1 MQKKVSIIFLKTH
14 QQNRAFYLYY
24 RGVFFYGEIKCN
36 QGVKNF
42 NEMPVMLSVNQ
53 AAEVLGISN
62 VSLYKLIE
70 KDKSFPVVQLGRRKS
85 IPKEQLKEW
94 IDEKSKR

>member
-1 MQKKVSIIFLKTH
+1 MKFRLFWVGFGAKFKPSILK
-14 QQNRAFYLYY
+14 QDN
-24 RGVFFYGEIKCN
+24 GVWFS
-36 QGVKNF
+36 NF
-42 NEMPVMLSVNQ
+42 EMPVMLSVNQ
-53 AAEVLGISN
+53 AAEGLGISN

-94 IDEKSKR
+94 IDENLKDNYLAIEKGLW

>member
-1 MQKKVSIIFLKTH
+1 MTSSLKNRVTVGLKLKTSYRRFV
-14 QQNRAFYLYY
+14 RACEQRNGGDKVY
-24 RGVFFYGEIKCN
+24 
-36 QGVKNF
+36 KNF
-42 NEMPVMLSVNQ
+42 DEMPVMLSVNQ

>member
-1 MQKKVSIIFLKTH
+1 M
-14 QQNRAFYLYY
+14 Y
-24 RGVFFYGEIKCN
+24 
-36 QGVKNF
+36 KNSD
-42 NEMPVMLSVNQ
+42 EMPVMLSVNQ

-85 IPKEQLKEW
+85 IPKEQLRNGLMKNLKDNYLA
-94 IDEKSKR
+94 IEKGLW

>member
-1 MQKKVSIIFLKTH
+1 M
-14 QQNRAFYLYY
+14 Y
-24 RGVFFYGEIKCN
+24 
-36 QGVKNF
+36 KNF
-42 NEMPVMLSVNQ
+42 DEMPIMLSVNQ

-85 IPKEQLKEW
+85 IPKEQLKEHFAK
-94 IDEKSKR
+94 EKTEDGKVGLTSEKMKTARQNEKVLPQKPNPNVKKN

>member
-1 MQKKVSIIFLKTH
+1 MTSLLKNRVTRRTKTKNDLQAICASLWAKNGGDKV
-14 QQNRAFYLYY
+14 Y
-24 RGVFFYGEIKCN
+24 
-36 QGVKNF
+36 KNF
-42 NEMPVMLSVNQ
+42 DEMPVMLSVNQ

-70 KDKSFPVVQLGRRKS
+70 KDKSLPVVQLGRRKS
-85 IPKEQLKEW
+85 IPKEQLKKW

>member
-1 MQKKVSIIFLKTH
+1 MRACEKRNGGDKV
-14 QQNRAFYLYY
+14 Y
-24 RGVFFYGEIKCN
+24 
-36 QGVKNF
+36 KNF
-42 NEMPVMLSVNQ
+42 DEMPVMLSVNQ
-53 AAEVLGISN
+53 TADVLGISN

>member
-1 MQKKVSIIFLKTH
+1 M
-14 QQNRAFYLYY
+14 Y
-24 RGVFFYGEIKCN
+24 
-36 QGVKNF
+36 KNF
-42 NEMPVMLSVNQ
+42 DEMPIMLSVNQ

-85 IPKEQLKEW
+85 INLLIKTNNMNNTSNNYCV
-94 IDEKSKR
+94 I

>member
-1 MQKKVSIIFLKTH
+1 MRACEQKNGGDKV
-14 QQNRAFYLYY
+14 Y
-24 RGVFFYGEIKCN
+24 
-36 QGVKNF
+36 KNF
-42 NEMPVMLSVNQ
+42 GEMPVMLSVNQ

-94 IDEKSKR
+94 LMKNLKDNYLAIEKKLVVMF

>member
-1 MQKKVSIIFLKTH
+1 MQKVSIIFLKTH
-14 QQNRAFYLYY
+14 QQNRAFSPYY

-42 NEMPVMLSVNQ
+42 DEMPVMLSVNQ

-62 VSLYKLIE
+62 VSFYKLIE
-70 KDKSFPVVQLGRRKS
+70 KDKSFPVVQLGRRKY

>member
-1 MQKKVSIIFLKTH
+1 
-14 QQNRAFYLYY
+14 
-24 RGVFFYGEIKCN
+24 
-36 QGVKNF
+36 
-42 NEMPVMLSVNQ
+42 MPVMLSVNQ

-62 VSLYKLIE
+62 VSFYKLIE
-70 KDKSFPVVQLGRRKS
+70 KDKSFPVVQLGRRKY

>member
-1 MQKKVSIIFLKTH
+1 M
-14 QQNRAFYLYY
+14 Y
-24 RGVFFYGEIKCN
+24 
-36 QGVKNF
+36 KNF
-42 NEMPVMLSVNQ
+42 DEMPVMLSVNQ

-85 IPKEQLKEW
+85 IPKEQLRNGLMKNLKDNYLA
-94 IDEKSKR
+94 IEKSLW

>member
-1 MQKKVSIIFLKTH
+1 MKFRLFWVVFGAKFKPSILK
-14 QQNRAFYLYY
+14 QDN
-24 RGVFFYGEIKCN
+24 GVWFS
-36 QGVKNF
+36 NF
-42 NEMPVMLSVNQ
+42 EMPVMLLVNQ

-94 IDEKSKR
+94 IDENLKDNYLAIEKGLW

>member
-1 MQKKVSIIFLKTH
+1 MKACEQRKEGDKVYKDFD
-14 QQNRAFYLYY
+14 A
-24 RGVFFYGEIKCN
+24 
-36 QGVKNF
+36 
-42 NEMPVMLSVNQ
+42 MPVMLSVNQ

-85 IPKEQLKEW
+85 ISKEQLKEW

>member
-1 MQKKVSIIFLKTH
+1 VRTCEQRNGGDKV
-14 QQNRAFYLYY
+14 Y
-24 RGVFFYGEIKCN
+24 
-36 QGVKNF
+36 KNF
-42 NEMPVMLSVNQ
+42 DEMPVMLSVNQ
-53 AAEVLGISN
+53 AAEVFGISN

-94 IDEKSKR
+94 IDEKSKSRDKCLN

>member
-1 MQKKVSIIFLKTH
+1 MT
-14 QQNRAFYLYY
+14 
-24 RGVFFYGEIKCN
+24 
-36 QGVKNF
+36 
-42 NEMPVMLSVNQ
+42 VMLSVNQ

>member
-1 MQKKVSIIFLKTH
+1 MKFRLFWVGFGAKFKPSILK
-14 QQNRAFYLYY
+14 QDN
-24 RGVFFYGEIKCN
+24 GVWFS
-36 QGVKNF
+36 NF
-42 NEMPVMLSVNQ
+42 EMPVMLLVNQ

-94 IDEKSKR
+94 IDENLKDNYLAIEKGLW